1 MGPAPPHDRSHPPID
16 FPFFGV
22 SPWKG
27 PTWVEFYE
35 GAIGHPMT
43 TLWLGHRVENGRA
56 HISVGTNTQ
65 RLDGLELSEDLA
77 FGALFTL
84 SERMRPARTA
94 VELPAGFNKAQV
106 DHVYESSQRW
116 REWPTVG
123 CEVDGAEA
131 VLSHRRYAWG
141 WAGFISDVGV
151 AGVKLVAVD
160 VEPDTI
166 ALRTIRTPQTY
177 GFDPSQRLSVSDLD
191 ERAELAGDARL
202 PLPWTDTVH
211 PDQQALIDHHGLS

>member
-1 MGPAPPHDRSHPPID
+1 MGQAPPHDRGHPPID

-22 SPWKG
+22 SPWTG

-35 GAIGHPMT
+35 GALGHPMT

-65 RLDGLELSEDLA
+65 RLDGLELGEDLA
-77 FGALFTL
+77 FGSLFTL

-94 VELPAGFNKAQV
+94 VEFPAGFNKAQV

-116 REWPTVG
+116 REWPTVR
-123 CEVDGAEA
+123 CEVDGEEA

-141 WAGFISDVGV
+141 WAGFICDVGV

-166 ALRTIRTPQTY
+166 ALRTIQTPQTY
-177 GFDPSQRLSVSDLD
+177 GFDPSQRLSVSDLY
-191 ERAELAGDARL
+191 ERADRAGDARL
-202 PLPWTDTVH
+202 PLPWTDTIH